1 MAIFA
6 DSMVS
11 NDALWCAVTIGVKI
25 TQRKDSE
32 SGCGMPDEDISSN
45 AFNADV
51 AFECACAQTVTTTYI
66 NDQWIYLT
74 MTNNIEHN
82 FT

>member
-11 NDALWCAVTIGVKI
+11 NDALWCPVTIGVNI
-25 TQRKDSE
+25 SPREDSE
-32 SGCGMPDEDISSN
+32 SGFGTPDEDISSN

-51 AFECACAQTVTTTYI
+51 AFECA
-66 NDQWIYLT
+66 
-74 MTNNIEHN
+74 
-82 FT
+82 